1 MQAFSSFSGAKY
13 SPYESLH
20 LSITLI
26 VPLGQINPTSPEC
39 TQSLMRHSSVL
50 SGLQKQPFIH
60 IVPRIQISPRGYGL
74 SVLKY
79 SRSGKSLNFTAQV
92 QIGPPIWPQTG
103 SSGLELVVAPAV
115 SDIPYASRTGQQ
127 NTTFRNSST
136 SPLIGADAVIMFL
149 TFPPRI
155 ELNLL
160 NTQGSQHPDVYWPLS
175 RRFCSFAAIPL
186 SASHLLH
193 PVKPSNQAWIL

>member
-13 SPYESLH
+13 SPYESLKMFLL
-20 LSITLI
+20 LSITRI
-26 VPLGQINPTSPEC
+26 VPLGQIIPTSPEW
-39 TQSLMRHSSVL
+39 THPSIRHSAVL

-74 SVLKY
+74 SVLRY
-79 SRSGKSLNFTAQV
+79 SRSGKSLNLTAQV

-103 SSGLELVVAPAV
+103 SSGLEDVVAPAV
-115 SDIPYASRTGQQ
+115 SDIPYASSTGQQ
-127 NTTFRNSST
+127 KTTFRNSRT
-136 SPLIGADAVIMFL
+136 SPLIGADAVMIFL

-160 NTQGSQHPDVYWPLS
+160 NTQGSQHPDVY
-175 RRFCSFAAIPL
+175 
-186 SASHLLH
+186 
-193 PVKPSNQAWIL
+193 